1 MGNITSRNGH
11 QATGSYL
18 DLFHTPPTS
27 PILPDLPRM
36 PLSPSS
42 DPAQNDG
49 TTAGLARRPGIPE
62 DSAEEGKSSQGSAV
76 KWAVASPEGS
86 PRPSETG
93 NNMDS
98 GWALGFSSSRS
109 TPPNLVSCNIYSDR
123 TFSSLGLPPALKSP
137 SEQSS
142 QGWDS
147 GLEGTV
153 NLPGDTYNAG
163 VEEELPQS
171 ALSLLQHYRGSLR
184 GNLGLEGTAS
194 VTDVLKQ
201 LLQEREDLLQ
211 EVQTLK
217 STLERERGEWLQFQ
231 SDLQVAVMVA
241 DRLRLEAEEELGTLR
256 DTQRDTDQ
264 RLSTAQC
271 RHDEVAKELEAL
283 RNTHV
288 ETCQKL
294 SALMLSYQ
302 QVEGELDSLRKREKV
317 VMGWERGSVGTQGGH
332 RAEGGC
338 ERDRV
343 TGEGRVQAL
352 DNAHNEERPEPEGKG
367 AKVGLLQ
374 SANEEKKEEEWHSKR
389 DPRRIVMMS
398 ERSWSLSRLPLPGSA
413 SCSSNGNS
421 QTAAVDALNKDQDLT
436 PRRRLDRSL
445 KRQDSWSSSYTSKQ
459 EEEASLNHH
468 TLLGDLS
475 SMTSS
480 KTRPQDG
487 FSMLLRRHGGSRRNS
502 LLRWCQSRTQGYA
515 NIDITNFS
523 SSWVDGL
530 AFCAVYHTY
539 LPSHIPYCSLNPD
552 DKEENLKLAFD
563 TGESVGIPATL
574 TVEEMLR
581 NTGPDWQRV
590 LGYVESMYRH
600 FEM

>member
-1 MGNITSRNGH
+1 MLSVNLLGLQEDFREQEHWESDSRLSQSCCIMGNITSRNGH

-398 ERSWSLSRLPLPGSA
+398 ERSWQRILLFEWKLSDCCSGCTQQGPRLNPKEKAGSELE
-413 SCSSNGNS
+413 
-421 QTAAVDALNKDQDLT
+421 T
-436 PRRRLDRSL
+436 
-445 KRQDSWSSSYTSKQ
+445 
-459 EEEASLNHH
+459 
-468 TLLGDLS
+468 
-475 SMTSS
+475 
-480 KTRPQDG
+480 PQDG

-581 NTGPDWQRV
+581 NIGPDWQRV